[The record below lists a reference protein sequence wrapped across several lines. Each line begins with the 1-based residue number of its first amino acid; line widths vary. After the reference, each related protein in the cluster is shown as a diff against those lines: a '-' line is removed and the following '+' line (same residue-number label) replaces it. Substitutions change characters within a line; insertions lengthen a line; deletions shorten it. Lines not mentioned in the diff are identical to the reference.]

1 MAENYRQYG
10 YHTDKGQRQ
19 ETIVCGIC
27 SKIGHPT
34 DACPSLQEGV
44 MPNVNAGGGFFGQ
57 PQRRYD
63 PNSNFYNPGWRDHPN
78 FSYRNQGEQSK
89 PHQQPINRAVPA
101 PAQAL
106 SKPPN
111 LGMSLEDI
119 VKSLALTTQQIQ
131 QDTTAGFQHL
141 GNQISQLATS
151 VSKLEAQASGK
162 LPSQTETNPRENVSA
177 ITLRSGKELQ
187 PTGPTPR
194 KARIEKNALD
204 DTDATHDEE
213 LCTNKRKLKDK
224 ERIIFGKNVS
234 AVINRKLPEK
244 CKDPGMFTLP
254 CIIGNK
260 RIERA
265 MLDLGASINVMPY
278 SVYQALNLS
287 TLQDTNVIIQL
298 ADRSYVR
305 PMGLVE
311 DVLVKVNDLLFPVD
325 FYILKMGVEGVNNPA
340 SILLGRPFMKT
351 AKTKI
356 DVDEGTLSIEF
367 GGEIVKFNISKA
379 MKYPNELQALYQID
393 VIDSVVHD
401 VVEEE
406 LVGTELDL
414 IMELDENDVEDDFVE
429 TLSEA
434 LRPPSLDESNYSTTH
449 TKLLPSVLQ
458 APKLELKPLPEHLK
472 YIYLGNE
479 ETLPAIIS
487 SKLSKEHEEK
497 LVTLLREHRTA
508 IGWTL
513 ADIKGIS
520 PAMCIIFPISDSAWV
535 SPVHVVPKKTGMTVV
550 KNQNGYYQIAI
561 AQEDQ
566 EKTTFTCPFGTF
578 AFRRMPFGL
587 CNAPDQGIVLG
598 QVISS
603 RGIKVDKAKVDLI
616 VNLPYP
622 TSVREIRSFLG
633 HAGFYRRFIKDFAKI
648 AQPLSRLL
656 QKDAN
661 FVFGGDCQ
669 EAFDELKRALT
680 SAPII
685 QPPDW
690 MQLLDTEKELL
701 AIVFALDKFRSYL
714 LGSKIVVFSDHATL
728 KHLLSKKESKP
739 RLIRWILLLQEF
751 DLTIKDRKGSENL
764 VADHLSRLIR
774 EEDDTPIC
782 DSFPGERLFKMQGM
796 VPWYSVIVNYLVAHT
811 LPTDLSRAQK
821 DKVKSEAKYYVWD
834 DPYLWRF
841 CSDQVVRRCVP
852 NDEHNSVLTFC
863 HNFACGGHFSPKRTA
878 RKVLDCGL
886 YWNTLFKDAY
896 KFCKKCNKC
905 QQTGTLSHRN
915 EMPET
920 PILIVEIF
928 DVWGIDFMGPFSS
941 SCGFSYILLAV
952 DYVSKWVEAKVT
964 RTDDSAAVIGFVK
977 SHIFNRFGVPRA
989 IISDQG
995 SHFCNRAVGTLF
1007 KKYGVHHRVAAAYHP
1022 QTNGQAEVSN
1032 REVKSI
1038 LEKTFDIG
1046 QKVLLYNSR
1055 LKLMPAAQPT
1065 AAVRRSCPSQPPPS
1079 AAAVPSTQHHRRR
1092 CFPPTMVRPELR
1104 AVDGRRLPSHPHPK
1118 KSPFLPLRHR
1128 HRCRPQPHRPP
1139 PHPNHSG
1146 TLIAKDPV
1154 SMPPSES
1161 LQQRNGNLTGT
1172 SLLQLENTKRAMGF
1186 VHDEYLATQTYRES
1200 LIDYGP
1206 FDPISVWKTLASD
1219 PWIYHPSRSK
1229 AGTCAKVELFFIW
1242 SMIHKVHVNLAVNLG
1257 ILNLN
1262 RHDLHVACEEEP
1274 LDVACLHRMHI
1285 FYRHQAPSGID
1296 YADLDPEERPDRRAR
1311 PPQSDPLEDTGIRLN
1326 NLERSVEWLHR
1337 KLDAVLTKLGG
1348 LYPHHPE
1355 LKDLPS
1361 LHDSGMFST
1370 PLISYLLVTCGFLC
1384 IH

>member
-1 MAENYRQYG
+1 MDRRIVDAASGGALIDKTPDEAQHLISTMAEKYRQYG
-10 YHTDKGQRQ
+10 YHTDKGAPKVNEVSTNDLVEKLSELTIFVHQLAAGQRQ
-19 ETIVCGIC
+19 ETIVLWIC

-34 DACPSLQEGV
+34 DGCPSLQEGV
-44 MPNVNAGGGFFGQ
+44 MPNVNAVGGFFGQ

-89 PHQQPINRAVPA
+89 PHQQPINRAIPA

-111 LGMSLEDI
+111 SGMSLEDI

-141 GNQISQLATS
+141 SNQISQLATS

-162 LPSQTETNPRENVSA
+162 LPSQTETNPSENASA
-177 ITLRSGKELQ
+177 ITLRSGKKLQ

-194 KARIEKNALD
+194 KAGIEKMLLMTLTQHMMRMSKSKEEEHEKEILD
-204 DTDATHDEE
+204 TFKKE
-213 LCTNKRKLKDK
+213 LCTNKRNLKDK

-244 CKDPGMFTLP
+244 CKDPG
-254 CIIGNK
+254 
-260 RIERA
+260 
-265 MLDLGASINVMPY
+265 ASINVMSY
-278 SVYQALNLS
+278 SVYQSLNLS

-298 ADRSYVR
+298 ADHSYVR

-311 DVLVKVNDLLFPVD
+311 DVLVKVNDLLFRVD

-356 DVDEGTLSIEF
+356 DVDEGTLSVEF
-367 GGEIVKFNISKA
+367 
-379 MKYPNELQALYQID
+379 
-393 VIDSVVHD
+393 VVHD

-414 IMELDENDVEDDFVE
+414 ITELDEND
-429 TLSEA
+429 
-434 LRPPSLDESNYSTTH
+434 
-449 TKLLPSVLQ
+449 
-458 APKLELKPLPEHLK
+458 APKLELKHLPEHLK

-513 ADIKGIS
+513 ADVKGIS
-520 PAMCIIFPISDSAWV
+520 LAICMHRIYLEDNTKPSHEPQRRIIFPISDSSWV
-535 SPVHVVPKKTGMTVV
+535 SPVHVVPKKM
-550 KNQNGYYQIAI
+550 GYYQIAI

-598 QVISS
+598 HVISS
-603 RGIKVDKAKVDLI
+603 RGIEVDNAKIDLI

-656 QKDAN
+656 EKDAN

-690 MQLLDTEKELL
+690 TQCNYSTTEKELL

-714 LGSKIVVFSDHATL
+714 LGSKIVVFSNHAAL

-739 RLIRWILLLQEF
+739 RLIRWILFLQEF

-782 DSFPGERLFKMQGM
+782 DSFPSERLFKMQGM
-796 VPWYSVIVNYLVAHT
+796 VPWYSVMVNYLVAHT

-821 DKVKSEAKYYVWD
+821 DKVKSEAKYYVRD
-834 DPYLWRF
+834 DLYLWRF

-852 NDEHNSVLTFC
+852 NDEHNSVLTFY
-863 HNFACGGHFSPKRTA
+863 HNFACGGHL
-878 RKVLDCGL
+878 V
-886 YWNTLFKDAY
+886 
-896 KFCKKCNKC
+896 
-905 QQTGTLSHRN
+905 
-915 EMPET
+915 
-920 PILIVEIF
+920 PI
-928 DVWGIDFMGPFSS
+928 
-941 SCGFSYILLAV
+941 
-952 DYVSKWVEAKVT
+952 
-964 RTDDSAAVIGFVK
+964 
-977 SHIFNRFGVPRA
+977 
-989 IISDQG
+989 
-995 SHFCNRAVGTLF
+995 
-1007 KKYGVHHRVAAAYHP
+1007 
-1022 QTNGQAEVSN
+1022 
-1032 REVKSI
+1032 
-1038 LEKTFDIG
+1038 
-1046 QKVLLYNSR
+1046 
-1055 LKLMPAAQPT
+1055 AQ
-1065 AAVRRSCPSQPPPS
+1065 
-1079 AAAVPSTQHHRRR
+1079 
-1092 CFPPTMVRPELR
+1092 L
-1104 AVDGRRLPSHPHPK
+1104 
-1118 KSPFLPLRHR
+1118 
-1128 HRCRPQPHRPP
+1128 
-1139 PHPNHSG
+1139 
-1146 TLIAKDPV
+1146 
-1154 SMPPSES
+1154 
-1161 LQQRNGNLTGT
+1161 
-1172 SLLQLENTKRAMGF
+1172 
-1186 VHDEYLATQTYRES
+1186 
-1200 LIDYGP
+1200 
-1206 FDPISVWKTLASD
+1206 
-1219 PWIYHPSRSK
+1219 
-1229 AGTCAKVELFFIW
+1229 
-1242 SMIHKVHVNLAVNLG
+1242 
-1257 ILNLN
+1257 
-1262 RHDLHVACEEEP
+1262 
-1274 LDVACLHRMHI
+1274 
-1285 FYRHQAPSGID
+1285 
-1296 YADLDPEERPDRRAR
+1296 
-1311 PPQSDPLEDTGIRLN
+1311 
-1326 NLERSVEWLHR
+1326 
-1337 KLDAVLTKLGG
+1337 
-1348 LYPHHPE
+1348 
-1355 LKDLPS
+1355 
-1361 LHDSGMFST
+1361 
-1370 PLISYLLVTCGFLC
+1370 
-1384 IH
+1384 

>member
-1 MAENYRQYG
+1 MPRSSRTGELQFNPEIEKTARRLRKETKERRIRAKLDIDLTVGERSIFEEIEPEMATNNRRTIKELNAPNSDQQPLCITYSDTNDGFELKSGLIHLLPSFHGLAGEDPHKHLKEFHVVCAGMRPHGITDEQLNLRAFPFSLKDKAKDWLYYLPSGSIETWADMKQQFLQRFFPASRATHLRKEIYGIRQLNGESLYEYWERFKELVASYPHHQFTESLLIQYFYEGLSGMDRRMVDAASGGALIDKTPDEAQHLISTMAENYRQYG
-10 YHTDKGQRQ
+10 YHTDKGAPKVNEVSTNDLAEKLSELTVFVHQLAAGQRQ

-34 DACPSLQEGV
+34 DACPSLQGV
-44 MPNVNAGGGFFGQ
+44 MPNVNAVGGFFGQ

-111 LGMSLEDI
+111 S
-119 VKSLALTTQQIQ
+119 
-131 QDTTAGFQHL
+131 
-141 GNQISQLATS
+141 
-151 VSKLEAQASGK
+151 
-162 LPSQTETNPRENVSA
+162 ETNPRENVSA

-194 KARIEKNALD
+194 KAGIEKNALD
-204 DTDATHDEE
+204 DTDATHDEVDSNLIPPPLSNTCALPFPYRMSKSKEEEHEKEILDTFKKVEINIPLLDAIKQIPKYAKFLKE

-356 DVDEGTLSIEF
+356 DVDE
-367 GGEIVKFNISKA
+367 
-379 MKYPNELQALYQID
+379 
-393 VIDSVVHD
+393 VVHD

-520 PAMCIIFPISDSAWV
+520 PAMCMHRIYLEDNTKPSREPQRRLNPTLKEVVMKEILKLLDAGIIFPISDSAWV

-587 CNAPDQGIVLG
+587 CNAPGH
-598 QVISS
+598 VISS
-603 RGIKVDKAKVDLI
+603 RGIEVDKAKVDLI

-690 MQLLDTEKELL
+690 
-701 AIVFALDKFRSYL
+701 S
-714 LGSKIVVFSDHATL
+714 
-728 KHLLSKKESKP
+728 
-739 RLIRWILLLQEF
+739 
-751 DLTIKDRKGSENL
+751 
-764 VADHLSRLIR
+764 
-774 EEDDTPIC
+774 TPFEIMC
-782 DSFPGERLFKMQGM
+782 DAS
-796 VPWYSVIVNYLVAHT
+796 NY
-811 LPTDLSRAQK
+811 
-821 DKVKSEAKYYVWD
+821 
-834 DPYLWRF
+834 
-841 CSDQVVRRCVP
+841 
-852 NDEHNSVLTFC
+852 
-863 HNFACGGHFSPKRTA
+863 
-878 RKVLDCGL
+878 
-886 YWNTLFKDAY
+886 
-896 KFCKKCNKC
+896 
-905 QQTGTLSHRN
+905 
-915 EMPET
+915 
-920 PILIVEIF
+920 
-928 DVWGIDFMGPFSS
+928 
-941 SCGFSYILLAV
+941 
-952 DYVSKWVEAKVT
+952 
-964 RTDDSAAVIGFVK
+964 
-977 SHIFNRFGVPRA
+977 
-989 IISDQG
+989 
-995 SHFCNRAVGTLF
+995 AVGAVL
-1007 KKYGVHHRVAAAYHP
+1007 
-1022 QTNGQAEVSN
+1022 GQ
-1032 REVKSI
+1032 KF
-1038 LEKTFDIG
+1038 EKT
-1046 QKVLLYNSR
+1046 
-1055 LKLMPAAQPT
+1055 
-1065 AAVRRSCPSQPPPS
+1065 
-1079 AAAVPSTQHHRRR
+1079 HH
-1092 CFPPTMVRPELR
+1092 V
-1104 AVDGRRLPSHPHPK
+1104 
-1118 KSPFLPLRHR
+1118 
-1128 HRCRPQPHRPP
+1128 
-1139 PHPNHSG
+1139 
-1146 TLIAKDPV
+1146 
-1154 SMPPSES
+1154 
-1161 LQQRNGNLTGT
+1161 
-1172 SLLQLENTKRAMGF
+1172 
-1186 VHDEYLATQTYRES
+1186 
-1200 LIDYGP
+1200 
-1206 FDPISVWKTLASD
+1206 
-1219 PWIYHPSRSK
+1219 
-1229 AGTCAKVELFFIW
+1229 
-1242 SMIHKVHVNLAVNLG
+1242 
-1257 ILNLN
+1257 
-1262 RHDLHVACEEEP
+1262 
-1274 LDVACLHRMHI
+1274 
-1285 FYRHQAPSGID
+1285 
-1296 YADLDPEERPDRRAR
+1296 
-1311 PPQSDPLEDTGIRLN
+1311 
-1326 NLERSVEWLHR
+1326 
-1337 KLDAVLTKLGG
+1337 
-1348 LYPHHPE
+1348 
-1355 LKDLPS
+1355 
-1361 LHDSGMFST
+1361 
-1370 PLISYLLVTCGFLC
+1370 
-1384 IH
+1384 